1 MEFLLA
7 RSVDVCWVTGV
18 DRDLPTLLVAQLL
31 AVRPLRGLAVVG
43 ALDLTGEGV
52 GQLSLRHWLGLVV
65 PQLLPVLADNLR
77 DDELDLLRHQ
87 LALLPGDGLAL
98 LCSRPDLLPV
108 LVRLPVGDAVCS
120 TVRRLDRI
128 TNNQK

>member
-65 PQLLPVLADNLR
+65 PQLRAVLADNLR

-98 LCSRPDLLPV
+98 LRPGPDLNV
-108 LVRLPVGDAVCS
+108 ESETEVS
-120 TVRRLDRI
+120 
-128 TNNQK
+128 